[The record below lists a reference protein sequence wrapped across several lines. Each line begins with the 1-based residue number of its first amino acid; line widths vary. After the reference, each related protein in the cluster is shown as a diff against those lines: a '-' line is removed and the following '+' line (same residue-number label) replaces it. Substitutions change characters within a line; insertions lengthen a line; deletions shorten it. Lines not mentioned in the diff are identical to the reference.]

1 MIHYIIAAGIGA
13 FLGSQSKKSKK
24 SYAHGGEVDYLE
36 YSEIFDVLK
45 DKIDDAVEDIS
56 STYDQAYDS
65 QGEEVEHESRSGFIP
80 YTNGGYS
87 SKWFEYINMLSGS
100 GTNLPTSVLDK
111 EMQRQVDY
119 IYELAKDRFV
129 EENEELVKEIGE
141 DKVNY
146 HDLNELGYGD
156 EAESLSEMENDMG
169 DDSILMQVEAMYYA
183 PHNDRG
189 IDGKN
194 TIRLSGSV
202 NLEAPYHR
210 RGNLDDY
217 IESEFTFNSVEELE
231 TKMDSNLKKVI
242 GWFEG
247 DNYSESKRELK
258 IRRMAKGGALSSDTS
273 DVYFFAYEEFMKN
286 GKKFKSE
293 KELYDFVN
301 DGYAFPKYSK
311 KSVKSAF
318 ESLNKYEY
326 AKGGKVKPV
335 KLDFEYEGKPVS
347 FSFTPESGEYRT
359 HYDSD
364 NPDERF
370 HIDYDEDYE
379 YISVS
384 VYADDDSEAEEVYG
398 QAIKTEDKMFYLA
411 KGGSTYAKGGSVEKI
426 NSILEKIEDGQRF
439 ILSKY
444 HSTRKLKDGT
454 YEIMTAPK
462 NEDEGDLSKGVRLK
476 TYKDYS
482 KFKNAVIRHLKSP
495 TSRINSK
502 FAKGGVTPHYN
513 VIALEHRHNLQYG
526 DSQRFATEKEAI
538 EWGMKQFKSD
548 DVGLVEID
556 RVRENG
562 LTDMV
567 FRIND
572 TYPLGERVVM
582 KPYAKG
588 GRVRYMLNGF
598 EERINYILDSTNGV
612 EVAREGSLEDGDL
625 VIYFETKDDYEK
637 GGKTANQILSFSF
650 NLDNVSLKQIV
661 EIVEI
666 YTKDWR
672 TSGDISNVNMHVTL
686 SKSKAHELELAL
698 KGEDVYDI
706 ERRESRFAK
715 GGQTIPPITNYHKNI
730 MGTLSFDLKVK
741 GMRKPQDFIVYPIR
755 EKTDTI
761 SIQSD
766 KKFGEINILTGKGIL
781 SKSGSAMYHLSLDKA
796 RSNVNEFQLSK
807 GEVQELKTQIKS
819 TTGKSVGGS
828 FVKSDNSAADLLEKG
843 GKVRKK
849 VKK

>member
-1 MIHYIIAAGIGA
+1 
-13 FLGSQSKKSKK
+13 
-24 SYAHGGEVDYLE
+24 
-36 YSEIFDVLK
+36 
-45 DKIDDAVEDIS
+45 
-56 STYDQAYDS
+56 
-65 QGEEVEHESRSGFIP
+65 
-80 YTNGGYS
+80 
-87 SKWFEYINMLSGS
+87 
-100 GTNLPTSVLDK
+100 
-111 EMQRQVDY
+111 
-119 IYELAKDRFV
+119 
-129 EENEELVKEIGE
+129 
-141 DKVNY
+141 
-146 HDLNELGYGD
+146 
-156 EAESLSEMENDMG
+156 
-169 DDSILMQVEAMYYA
+169 
-183 PHNDRG
+183 
-189 IDGKN
+189 
-194 TIRLSGSV
+194 
-202 NLEAPYHR
+202 
-210 RGNLDDY
+210 
-217 IESEFTFNSVEELE
+217 
-231 TKMDSNLKKVI
+231 
-242 GWFEG
+242 
-247 DNYSESKRELK
+247 
-258 IRRMAKGGALSSDTS
+258 
-273 DVYFFAYEEFMKN
+273 
-286 GKKFKSE
+286 
-293 KELYDFVN
+293 
-301 DGYAFPKYSK
+301 
-311 KSVKSAF
+311 
-318 ESLNKYEY
+318 
-326 AKGGKVKPV
+326 
-335 KLDFEYEGKPVS
+335 
-347 FSFTPESGEYRT
+347 
-359 HYDSD
+359 
-364 NPDERF
+364 
-370 HIDYDEDYE
+370 
-379 YISVS
+379 
-384 VYADDDSEAEEVYG
+384 
-398 QAIKTEDKMFYLA
+398 
-411 KGGSTYAKGGSVEKI
+411 
-426 NSILEKIEDGQRF
+426 
-439 ILSKY
+439 
-444 HSTRKLKDGT
+444 
-454 YEIMTAPK
+454 
-462 NEDEGDLSKGVRLK
+462 
-476 TYKDYS
+476 
-482 KFKNAVIRHLKSP
+482 
-495 TSRINSK
+495 
-502 FAKGGVTPHYN
+502 
-513 VIALEHRHNLQYG
+513 
-526 DSQRFATEKEAI
+526 
-538 EWGMKQFKSD
+538 
-548 DVGLVEID
+548 
-556 RVRENG
+556 
-562 LTDMV
+562 
-567 FRIND
+567 
-572 TYPLGERVVM
+572 M